1 MYQDVYL
8 QKTPNW
14 GEGGKMPKD
23 MKLYE
28 SVAMY
33 CADLD
38 LPYYPKLLLVNM
50 VYRNIRHPEEKM
62 DVIMNKIMKST
73 VPTFFQKHKRK
84 EFMHISVKREMEML
98 ERELHE
104 CSNIPDK
111 LLNGKVISNTVN
123 YYAERF
129 RDEP

>member
-1 MYQDVYL
+1 MFIY
-8 QKTPNW
+8 KRPRI
-14 GEGGKMPKD
+14 GAKEEKMPKD
-23 MKLYE
+23 KNLYE
-28 SVAMY
+28 NVAMY

-50 VYRNIRHPEEKM
+50 VYRKIRHPEEKM
-62 DVIMNKIMKST
+62 DVIMHKIMKT
-73 VPTFFQKHKRK
+73 TIPTFFQEHKRK